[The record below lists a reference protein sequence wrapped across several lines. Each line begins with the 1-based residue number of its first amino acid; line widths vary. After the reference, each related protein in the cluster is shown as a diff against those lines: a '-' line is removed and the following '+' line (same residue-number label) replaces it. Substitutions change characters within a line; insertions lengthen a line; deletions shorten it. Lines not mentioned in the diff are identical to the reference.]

1 MVPEIVLL
9 RHGKSDWD
17 ADFGFDSERPLNRR
31 GVEAAQ
37 TMGRVLSGAM
47 RPPDLV
53 LASPA
58 TRALTTAQLA
68 AEAGEWEAPIEIV
81 DALYGGGPEAV
92 VYALH
97 GVPAEVRRVV
107 LVGHEP
113 TWSETTSMLVGGGA
127 HRVPTGAAAGLESL
141 VPWPRV
147 GPGTC
152 RLLWLL
158 PPRLFTDGLLDV

>member
-1 MVPEIVLL
+1 VPEIVLL

-17 ADFGFDSERPLNRR
+17 SDFGFDSERPLSPR
-31 GVEAAQ
+31 GVRAAQ

-47 RPPDLV
+47 KHPDLV

-58 TRALTTAQLA
+58 LRALSTAQLA
-68 AEAGEWEAPIEIV
+68 AEAGDWETPIEVV

-92 VYALH
+92 VYALR
-97 GVPAEVRRVV
+97 GVPPDVGRVL

-127 HRVPTGAAAGLESL
+127 HRIPTGAAAGLESF
-141 VPWPRV
+141 VPWPQIE
-147 GPGTC
+147 PGAC